1 MNLITDDNEFY
12 QALLEDLEESILVW
26 QKYIKDRNNDKR
38 FNARKFLADKL
49 QYKDSKILYKFL
61 DPNDNSNAKLGV
73 EDLQIIIETTGDI
86 TPLENYLDALKK
98 K

>member
-1 MNLITDDNEFY
+1 MNPIVNTNEDY
-12 QALLEDLEESILVW
+12 QGLLEDLEESILVW
-26 QKYIKDRNNDKR
+26 QKFVKDRNNDKR

-49 QYKDSKILYKFL
+49 QYKDPKILYKFL

-86 TPLENYLDALKK
+86 TPLENYLEALKK